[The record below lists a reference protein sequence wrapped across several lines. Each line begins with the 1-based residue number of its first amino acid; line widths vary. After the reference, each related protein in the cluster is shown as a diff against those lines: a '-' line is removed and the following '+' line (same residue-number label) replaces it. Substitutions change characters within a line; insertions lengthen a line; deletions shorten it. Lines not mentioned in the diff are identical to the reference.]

1 MSSWKDNE
9 RYKIQGKYFE
19 EENVILFKIKETVIF
34 DDGTNNHD
42 SVFDFNNPPYMSF
55 NNFII

>member
-42 SVFDFNNPPYMSF
+42 RRVNK
-55 NNFII
+55 